1 MLRALRN
8 QTQSIFFKIF
18 LVLLIC
24 GFALWGVGDL
34 TGGNTIKPVLITDS
48 KEISIDKAINEINR
62 IRYSSASRPSFNEIF
77 ENGTYKTVLN
87 KLEQEILLNSEAEEL
102 NLNVPMSVVTQT
114 ISQENNF
121 KDPLGKFSQIKFNQS
136 LKNAGLSETKY
147 LEMINTEANLKQIST
162 PFSTNDYYSEKVIK
176 KIMDWQNEIRNIEYD
191 FFDLLTPKDI
201 KRPSEETLTNF
212 YEENK
217 EKYQIPLTR
226 NIQYL
231 EISPNY
237 FTKQVK
243 ISDSQINERY
253 KIEKS
258 NYKIDEKREI
268 LQVTT
273 QDEEKVKKFFKAV
286 GKNNFKELALE
297 LFNLSEN
304 DINLGLVKK
313 TDLPST
319 NADALFKANLNEIVG
334 PLKTEFGYNVYKI
347 IKIEPEGSIEYSKII
362 EDIKS
367 KIIKEKSTE
376 VLFEKLD
383 IIEDLLAEGSNLSE
397 IAVSDV
403 FDKKISLNIIN
414 KISQNGIIYSYD
426 KEKSLIEKSN
436 NFLKNI
442 WDTNINEMSDIFNSK
457 EDNYVIIQV
466 LKENK
471 EELPSYEIT
480 KNLVYNHWLNEAI
493 IKKSIENIKTMLLN
507 KKSKLSKNYSLKR
520 NNKLGD
526 LNDPYLINE
535 IFNIQNNENNYIN
548 FRNKILAVKL
558 LDSKI
563 DNYTFNKDE
572 YQQLNLSFTQS
583 FFNDFGNFYLNHLSS
598 KHNLKRNYKDIEN
611 FLTTSN

>member
-34 TGGNTIKPVLITDS
+34 TGGNTTKPVLITDS

-347 IKIEPEGSIEYSKII
+347 IKIEPERSIEYSKII

-414 KISQNGIIYSYD
+414 RISQNGIIYSYD

-457 EDNYVIIQV
+457 ENNYVIIQV

-535 IFNIQNNENNYIN
+535 IFNIQNNEYNYIN

-572 YQQLNLSFTQS
+572 YQKLNLSFTQS

>member
-34 TGGNTIKPVLITDS
+34 TGGNTTKPVLITDS

-77 ENGTYKTVLN
+77 ENGTYKNVLN

-273 QDEEKVKKFFKAV
+273 QDEEKVKKFFKTV

-414 KISQNGIIYSYD
+414 RISQNGIIYSYD

-572 YQQLNLSFTQS
+572 YQKLNLSFTQS

>member
-34 TGGNTIKPVLITDS
+34 TGGNTTKPVLITDS

-442 WDTNINEMSDIFNSK
+442 WDTNINEMSDIFNSE

>member
-34 TGGNTIKPVLITDS
+34 TGGNTTKPVLITDS

-62 IRYSSASRPSFNEIF
+62 IRYASPSRPSFNEIF

-243 ISDSQINERY
+243 ISDSEINERY

>member
-34 TGGNTIKPVLITDS
+34 TGGNTTKPVLITDS

-237 FTKQVK
+237 FTQQVK

-414 KISQNGIIYSYD
+414 RISQNGIIYSYD

>member
-34 TGGNTIKPVLITDS
+34 TGGNTTKPVLITDS
-48 KEISIDKAINEINR
+48 NEISIDKAINEINR
-62 IRYSSASRPSFNEIF
+62 IRYLSASRPSFNEIF

-273 QDEEKVKKFFKAV
+273 QDEEKVKKFFKTV

-347 IKIEPEGSIEYSKII
+347 IKIEPEESIEYSKII

-563 DNYTFNKDE
+563 DNYIFNKDE

>member
-34 TGGNTIKPVLITDS
+34 TGGNTTKPVLITDS

-162 PFSTNDYYSEKVIK
+162 PFSTNDYYSEEVIK

-217 EKYQIPLTR
+217 EEYQIPLTR

-237 FTKQVK
+237 FTKQIK

-426 KEKSLIEKSN
+426 KEKSLIAKSN

-442 WDTNINEMSDIFNSK
+442 WDTNINEMSDIFNSE

>member
-34 TGGNTIKPVLITDS
+34 TGGNTTKPVLITDS

-77 ENGTYKTVLN
+77 ENGTYKNVLN

-237 FTKQVK
+237 FTQQVK

-347 IKIEPEGSIEYSKII
+347 IKIEPEESIEYSKII

-414 KISQNGIIYSYD
+414 RISQNGIIYSYD

-598 KHNLKRNYKDIEN
+598 KHNLKRNYKEIEN

>member
-34 TGGNTIKPVLITDS
+34 TGGNTTKPVLITDS

-87 KLEQEILLNSEAEEL
+87 KLEQEILLNSEAQEL

-237 FTKQVK
+237 FTQQVK

-258 NYKIDEKREI
+258 NYKIDERREI

-414 KISQNGIIYSYD
+414 RISQNGIIYSYD

>member
-34 TGGNTIKPVLITDS
+34 TGGNTTKPVLITDS
-48 KEISIDKAINEINR
+48 KEISINKAINEINR
-62 IRYSSASRPSFNEIF
+62 IRYASPSRPSFNEIF

-237 FTKQVK
+237 FTQQVK
-243 ISDSQINERY
+243 VSDSQINERY

-347 IKIEPEGSIEYSKII
+347 IKIEPEVSIEYSKII

-403 FDKKISLNIIN
+403 FDKKIPLNIIN
-414 KISQNGIIYSYD
+414 RISQNGIIYSYD

-457 EDNYVIIQV
+457 VDNYVIIQV

-493 IKKSIENIKTMLLN
+493 IKKSIENIKTKLLN
-507 KKSKLSKNYSLKR
+507 KTSKLSKNYSLKR

-526 LNDPYLINE
+526 LNDPYIINQ

-572 YQQLNLSFTQS
+572 YLQLNLSFTQS

-598 KHNLKRNYKDIEN
+598 KHNLKRNYKEIEN

>member
-34 TGGNTIKPVLITDS
+34 TGGNTTKPVLITDS

-237 FTKQVK
+237 FTQQVK

-442 WDTNINEMSDIFNSK
+442 WDTNINEMSDIFNSE

>member
-34 TGGNTIKPVLITDS
+34 TGGNTTKPVLITDS

-62 IRYSSASRPSFNEIF
+62 IRYASPSRPSFNEIF

-217 EKYQIPLTR
+217 EKYQIPPTR

-273 QDEEKVKKFFKAV
+273 QDEEKVKKFFKTV
-286 GKNNFKELALE
+286 NKNNFKELALE

-403 FDKKISLNIIN
+403 FDKKISLKIIN

-426 KEKSLIEKSN
+426 KEKSLIAKSN
-436 NFLKNI
+436 KFLKNI
-442 WDTNINEMSDIFNSK
+442 WDTNINEMSDIFNSE

>member
-34 TGGNTIKPVLITDS
+34 TGGNTTKPVLITDS

-77 ENGTYKTVLN
+77 EKGTYKTVLN

-237 FTKQVK
+237 FTQQVK

-268 LQVTT
+268 FQVTT
-273 QDEEKVKKFFKAV
+273 QDEEKAKKFFKAV
-286 GKNNFKELALE
+286 GNNNFKELALE

-493 IKKSIENIKTMLLN
+493 INKSIENIKTMLLN

-598 KHNLKRNYKDIEN
+598 KHNLKRNYKEIEN

>member
-34 TGGNTIKPVLITDS
+34 TGGNTTKPVLITDS

-217 EKYQIPLTR
+217 EKYQIPPTR

-237 FTKQVK
+237 FTQQVK

-347 IKIEPEGSIEYSKII
+347 IKIEPEQSIEYSKII

-414 KISQNGIIYSYD
+414 RISQNGIIYSYD
-426 KEKSLIEKSN
+426 KEKSLIAKSN

-493 IKKSIENIKTMLLN
+493 TKKSIENIKTMLLN

-535 IFNIQNNENNYIN
+535 IFNIQNNKNNYIN

-598 KHNLKRNYKDIEN
+598 KHNLKRNYKEIEN

>member
-34 TGGNTIKPVLITDS
+34 TGGNTTKPVLITDS

-237 FTKQVK
+237 FTQQVK

-426 KEKSLIEKSN
+426 KEKSLIAKSN

>member
-34 TGGNTIKPVLITDS
+34 TGGNTTKPVLITDS

-347 IKIEPEGSIEYSKII
+347 IKIEPEESIEYSKII

-414 KISQNGIIYSYD
+414 RISQNGIIYSYD

-471 EELPSYEIT
+471 EELPSYKVT
-480 KNLVYNHWLNEAI
+480 KNLIYNHWLNEAI

-598 KHNLKRNYKDIEN
+598 KHNLKRNYKEIEN

>member
-34 TGGNTIKPVLITDS
+34 TGGNTTKPVLITDS

-237 FTKQVK
+237 FTKKVK

-258 NYKIDEKREI
+258 NYKIDERREI

-273 QDEEKVKKFFKAV
+273 QDEEKAKKFFKAV

-403 FDKKISLNIIN
+403 FDKKIPLNIIN

-480 KNLVYNHWLNEAI
+480 KNLVYNHWLNETI

-535 IFNIQNNENNYIN
+535 IFNIQNNENNFIN

-572 YQQLNLSFTQS
+572 YKQLNLSFTQS

-598 KHNLKRNYKDIEN
+598 KHNLKKNYKDIEN
-611 FLTTSN
+611 FLTNSN

>member
-34 TGGNTIKPVLITDS
+34 TGGNTTKPVLITDS

-598 KHNLKRNYKDIEN
+598 KHNLKRNYKEIEN

>member
-34 TGGNTIKPVLITDS
+34 TGGNTTKPVLITDS

-273 QDEEKVKKFFKAV
+273 QDEEKVKKFFKTV

-403 FDKKISLNIIN
+403 FDKKIPLNIIN

-426 KEKSLIEKSN
+426 KEKALIEKSN

-442 WDTNINEMSDIFNSK
+442 WETNINEMSDIFNSK

>member
-34 TGGNTIKPVLITDS
+34 TGGNTTKPVLITDS

-403 FDKKISLNIIN
+403 FDKKIPLNIIN

>member
-34 TGGNTIKPVLITDS
+34 TGGNTTKPVLITDS

-237 FTKQVK
+237 FTQQVK

-347 IKIEPEGSIEYSKII
+347 IKIEPERSIEYSKII

-414 KISQNGIIYSYD
+414 NISQNGIIYSYD

>member
-18 LVLLIC
+18 LVLLMC

-34 TGGNTIKPVLITDS
+34 TGGNTTKPVLITDS

-62 IRYSSASRPSFNEIF
+62 IRYASPSRPSFNEIF

-176 KIMDWQNEIRNIEYD
+176 KIMDWQNEIRNIQYD

-273 QDEEKVKKFFKAV
+273 QDEEKAKEFFKAV

-319 NADALFKANLNEIVG
+319 NADALFKAKLNEIVG

-347 IKIEPEGSIEYSKII
+347 IKIEPELSIEYSKII
-362 EDIKS
+362 QDIKS

-426 KEKSLIEKSN
+426 KEKSLIEKPN
-436 NFLKNI
+436 NFLKNV

-493 IKKSIENIKTMLLN
+493 IKKSIENIKINLLN
-507 KKSKLSKNYSLKR
+507 KKSGLTKNYSLKR
-520 NNKLGD
+520 NNKVGD
-526 LNDPYLINE
+526 LNDPYLINQ
-535 IFNIQNNENNYIN
+535 IFNIQNNQNNYIN

-558 LDSKI
+558 LDTKI
-563 DNYTFNKDE
+563 DKYTFNKDD

-598 KHNLKRNYKDIEN
+598 KHNLKRNYKEIEN

>member
-34 TGGNTIKPVLITDS
+34 TGGNTTNPVLITDS

-273 QDEEKVKKFFKAV
+273 QDEEKVKKFFKTV

-414 KISQNGIIYSYD
+414 RISQNGIIYSYD

-558 LDSKI
+558 IYSKI

>member
-34 TGGNTIKPVLITDS
+34 TGGNTTKPVLITDS

-237 FTKQVK
+237 FTQQVK

-414 KISQNGIIYSYD
+414 RISQNGIIYSYD

-442 WDTNINEMSDIFNSK
+442 WDTNINEMSDIFNSE

-535 IFNIQNNENNYIN
+535 IFNIQNNEYNYIN

-558 LDSKI
+558 LESKI
-563 DNYTFNKDE
+563 DDYTFNKDE
-572 YQQLNLSFTQS
+572 YLQLNLSFTQS

-598 KHNLKRNYKDIEN
+598 KHNLRRNYKEIEN

>member
-34 TGGNTIKPVLITDS
+34 TGGNTTKPVLITDS

-414 KISQNGIIYSYD
+414 RISQNGIIYSYD

-442 WDTNINEMSDIFNSK
+442 WDTNINEMSDIFNSE

>member
-34 TGGNTIKPVLITDS
+34 TGGNTTKPVLITDS

-121 KDPLGKFSQIKFNQS
+121 KDPLGKFSQIKFIQS

-162 PFSTNDYYSEKVIK
+162 PFSTNDYYSEKIIK

-237 FTKQVK
+237 FTQQVK

-403 FDKKISLNIIN
+403 FDKKISLKIIN

-426 KEKSLIEKSN
+426 KEKSLIAKSN

-442 WDTNINEMSDIFNSK
+442 WDTNINEMSDIFNSE

-493 IKKSIENIKTMLLN
+493 IKESIENIKTMLLN

-535 IFNIQNNENNYIN
+535 IFNIQNNGNNYIN

>member
-34 TGGNTIKPVLITDS
+34 TGGNTTKPVLITDS

-62 IRYSSASRPSFNEIF
+62 IRYASPSRPSFNEIF

-273 QDEEKVKKFFKAV
+273 QDEEKAKKFFKTV
-286 GKNNFKELALE
+286 SNNNFKEAAKE
-297 LFNLSEN
+297 FFNLSEN

-347 IKIEPEGSIEYSKII
+347 IKIEPELSIEYSKII
-362 EDIKS
+362 QDIKS

-376 VLFEKLD
+376 ILFEKLD

-403 FDKKISLNIIN
+403 FDKKIPLNIIN

-493 IKKSIENIKTMLLN
+493 IKKSIENIKINLLN
-507 KKSKLSKNYSLKR
+507 KKSGLTKNYSLKR
-520 NNKLGD
+520 NNKVGD
-526 LNDPYLINE
+526 LNDPYLINQ

-558 LDSKI
+558 LDTKI
-563 DNYTFNKDE
+563 DKYTFNKDD

>member
-34 TGGNTIKPVLITDS
+34 TGGNTTKPVLITDS

-304 DINLGLVKK
+304 DINIGLVKK

-347 IKIEPEGSIEYSKII
+347 IKIEPEQSIEYSKII

-414 KISQNGIIYSYD
+414 RISQNGIIYSYD

-535 IFNIQNNENNYIN
+535 IFNIQNNEYNYIN

-558 LDSKI
+558 LESKI
-563 DNYTFNKDE
+563 DDYTFNKDE
-572 YQQLNLSFTQS
+572 YLQLNLSFTQS

-598 KHNLKRNYKDIEN
+598 KHNLKRNYKEIEN